1 MARLSFEN
9 RLLTAKYQ
17 HETREF
23 EIKGGIFDLSWVGRR
38 EIIDNFINLG
48 RGRRDISVE
57 I

>member
-48 RGRRDISVE
+48 QGRRDISVE

>member
-1 MARLSFEN
+1 MARLFFEKC
-9 RLLTAKYQ
+9 LLTAKDQ
-17 HETREF
+17 RETREF
-23 EIKGGIFDLSWVGRR
+23 EIKGGIFDLSWVGRQ